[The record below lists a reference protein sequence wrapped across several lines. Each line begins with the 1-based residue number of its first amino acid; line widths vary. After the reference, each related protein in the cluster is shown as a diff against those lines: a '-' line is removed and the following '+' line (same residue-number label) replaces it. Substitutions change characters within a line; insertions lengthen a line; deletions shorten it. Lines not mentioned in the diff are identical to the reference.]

1 MINTKLSIKYKLIL
15 LVAVMAIVFF
25 SEAFLSFSKMLVA
38 EQFLGAKAVS
48 KIRLGSNPTRAE
60 SDDGRY
66 VAAIKNRVLVSKDHV
81 LSCYGR
87 DGALQWSRE
96 LASEE
101 VMVYP
106 LNGNILLV
114 DKSKGDLAL
123 MNVHNEVLR
132 QKKDIGEIREIQVSQ
147 KGLLAISSADGRS
160 ISLFDEKLER
170 NGKIVPPAGDIV
182 RFKFS
187 KTEPRLLIYT
197 TELINQDFG
206 SYIYHYN
213 AQSQLV
219 STSDL
224 QRMIVYDFEQ
234 KDDLTI
240 IGSDWITRIYKEQQ
254 SKLDTR
260 LSTKSEQLNGT
271 VECIGSNESFFAI
284 QTLIAKGDNQG
295 RTRMALYDWSHKLVG
310 EQIYDVP
317 AEEIFLG
324 NKYFVLKAGDTLT
337 IWSYDFKKIASLS
350 LPGELAKLQWIDT
363 FQFLIYTDDM
373 ATIYKIK

>member
-1 MINTKLSIKYKLIL
+1 MINTKLSIKYKLSL

-25 SEAFLSFSKMLVA
+25 SEALLSFSKMLFA
-38 EQFLGAKAVS
+38 EQFLGARPVS
-48 KIRLGSNPTRAE
+48 EIRLGSNTKRAE
-60 SDDGRY
+60 RDDGRF
-66 VAAIKNRVLVSKDHV
+66 VAAIKNRVLVAKDHV

-87 DGALQWSRE
+87 DGALQWRRE

-123 MNVHNEVLR
+123 MNVHNEILR

-160 ISLFDEKLER
+160 VSLFDEKLER
-170 NGKIVPPAGDIV
+170 TGKIVPPAGDIV

-187 KTEPRLLIYT
+187 KSEPRLLIYT

-271 VECIGSNESFFAI
+271 VECIGSNENFFAI

-295 RTRMALYDWSHKLVG
+295 RTRMALYDWSHTLVG

-317 AEEIFLG
+317 AEEIYLG
-324 NKYFVLKAGDTLT
+324 NKYFVLKAGDALT
-337 IWSYDFKKIASLS
+337 IWSYDFKEIGILN
-350 LPGELAKLQWIDT
+350 LPGDLAKLQWIDT
-363 FQFLIYTDDM
+363 FQFLVYTDDA